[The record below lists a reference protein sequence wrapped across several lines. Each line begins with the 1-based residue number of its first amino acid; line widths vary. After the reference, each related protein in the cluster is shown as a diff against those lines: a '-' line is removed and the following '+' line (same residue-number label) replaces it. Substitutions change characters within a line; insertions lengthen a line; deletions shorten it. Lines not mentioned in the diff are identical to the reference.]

1 MSHSGSHRTAVE
13 QSRTAWGRSWLFCAV
28 ILAMGLSRGASVAT
42 AASPAT
48 KPNIVLILADDFGY
62 ECVGADGGTSYRTPA
77 LDSLAASGAR
87 FDQCYVQP
95 LCTPTRLQLM
105 TGLYNVRN
113 YTTFGEMDPNA
124 VTFGQLLKS
133 AGYATC
139 IAGKWQL
146 GRDINLPRKFGFDEH
161 YLWQHLRRPP
171 RYANPGLEINGV
183 EKDYSGGK
191 YGPDLVNEYALDFI
205 DRHKD
210 RPFFLYY
217 PMMLTHAPLQ
227 PTPDSPDWDPNAEG
241 ESVKQSPRHFGE
253 MTHFMDKL
261 VGKVVARLEQ
271 HKLRERTLVLFVGDN
286 GTGKNHRSKMG
297 SRDVIGGKGTT
308 TPEGMHVPLIANWP
322 GTVAP
327 HVCTDLVDS
336 TDFLPTVCEVA
347 GVTPPRIDG
356 RSFLPQLRGERGN
369 PRDWCYCWY
378 SPRRE
383 PPEEFTFDVD
393 YRLNRDGSFQRFE
406 KNARPLAREMLDA
419 QGRAALQKLEA
430 GLRLFKDAR
439 PAGID
444 QTPRN
449 KSRRGRAQDE

>member
-1 MSHSGSHRTAVE
+1 
-13 QSRTAWGRSWLFCAV
+13 
-28 ILAMGLSRGASVAT
+28 
-42 AASPAT
+42 
-48 KPNIVLILADDFGY
+48 
-62 ECVGADGGTSYRTPA
+62 
-77 LDSLAASGAR
+77 
-87 FDQCYVQP
+87 
-95 LCTPTRLQLM
+95 M

-161 YLWQHLRRPP
+161 CLWQHLRRPP

-183 EKDYSGGK
+183 EKNYSGGS
-191 YGPDLVNEYALDFI
+191 YGPDVVNDYVLDFI

-217 PMMLTHAPLQ
+217 PMMLTHAPFQ
-227 PTPDSPDWDPNAEG
+227 PTPDSPDWDPKAEG
-241 ESVKQSPRHFGE
+241 ESVNQAPRHFGE
-253 MTHFMDKL
+253 MTNFMDKL

-297 SRDVIGGKGTT
+297 SRVVVGGKGTT

-322 GTVAP
+322 GTIAP
-327 HVCTDLVDS
+327 HVSADLIDS

-347 GVTPPRIDG
+347 GITPQRIDG
-356 RSFLPQLRGERGN
+356 RSFLPQLRSERGN

-383 PPEEFTFDVD
+383 TPDEFTFDAH
-393 YRLNRDGSFQRFE
+393 YRLNRDGSFRRFE
-406 KNARPLAREMLDA
+406 KNAKPLDRGTLDA
-419 QGRAALQKLEA
+419 QEQAALQKLEA
-430 GLRLFKDAR
+430 GLLLFKNAR
-439 PAGID
+439 PAGLD

-449 KSRRGRAQDE
+449 KTRRGRAQDE